1 MPRGIVE
8 RQCRERIEHAIV
20 AGDAPVA
27 GLDPEDGHQVLGRHL
42 VRRGHAL
49 ERLAMI
55 GPELRPVVHALGI
68 EEVLAVLP
76 PRGDLLDRPAH
87 HVDDLLLRSGLLQ
100 QPLHVLALEPIV
112 LRNLGDEGGNFRAM
126 QVEARRQRRRVGR
139 LRERPRA
146 GEQREQ
152 REQRETTRLQ
162 LRPDEFPP

>member
-1 MPRGIVE
+1 M
-8 RQCRERIEHAIV
+8 

-55 GPELRPVVHALGI
+55 GPELRAVVHALGI

-100 QPLHVLALEPIV
+100 QPLHVLALEA
-112 LRNLGDEGGNFRAM
+112 LALGHLVDEGHDLRAM
-126 QVEARRQRRRVGR
+126 QVEARRQRRRVRR
-139 LRERPRA
+139 LRERCRA
-146 GEQREQ
+146 GERREQ
-152 REQRETTRLQ
+152 I
-162 LRPDEFPP
+162 